1 MNYLVVGLGNIG
13 AEYANTRHN
22 MGFMVL
28 DAWAQASNI
37 LFESGRYGSTATI
50 SFKGRKF
57 TLLKPSTYM
66 NLSGKAVRYW
76 MNELK
81 IPLENLL
88 VLSDDLN
95 IPFGTL
101 RLRKNGSAGG
111 HNGLT
116 NINELIGTQEYAR
129 IRLGIGNE
137 FGRGQQVGYV
147 LGELNKEEQEQM
159 PDICKRTIEGIKA
172 WATIGPDRA
181 MNIVNTKPKA
191 EHKTDPKA

>member
-1 MNYLVVGLGNIG
+1 MNYLIVGLGNIG
-13 AEYANTRHN
+13 VEYANTRHN

-37 LFESGRYGSTATI
+37 IFESGRYGYMATV

-57 TLLKPSTYM
+57 HLLKPSTYM
-66 NLSGKAVRYW
+66 NLSGKAVCYW

-81 IPLENLL
+81 IPLENLM
-88 VLSDDLN
+88 VISDDLN

-116 NINELIGTQEYAR
+116 NINELIGTQDYAR
-129 IRLGIGNE
+129 IRVGIGNG
-137 FGRGQQVGYV
+137 FSRGQQIGYV
-147 LGELNKEEQEQM
+147 LGALDDEEIKQM
-159 PDICKRTIEGIKA
+159 PEVAERVINGVKA
-172 WATIGPDRA
+172 WATIGADRA
-181 MNIVNTKPKA
+181 MNVVNTRPKV
-191 EHKTDPKA
+191 EK

>member
-37 LFESGRYGSTATI
+37 SFESGRYGSTATI

-57 TLLKPSTYM
+57 FLLKPSTYM

-81 IPLENLL
+81 IPVENLM
-88 VLSDDLN
+88 VISDDLN

-116 NINELIGTQEYAR
+116 NINELIGTQDYAR
-129 IRLGIGNE
+129 IRVGIGND
-137 FGRGQQVGYV
+137 FGKGQQVGYV
-147 LGELNKEEQEQM
+147 LGELNKEENEQM
-159 PDICKRTIEGIKA
+159 AEICKRVIDGVKA
-172 WATIGPDRA
+172 WATIGADRA
-181 MNIVNTKPKA
+181 MNAVNTKPKQA
-191 EHKTDPKA
+191 

>member
-1 MNYLVVGLGNIG
+1 MNYLIVGLGNIG
-13 AEYANTRHN
+13 VEYANTRHN

-137 FGRGQQVGYV
+137 FGRGQQVDYV
-147 LGELNKEEQEQM
+147 LGELSKEEKEQM
-159 PDICKRTIEGIKA
+159 PEICKRTIEGIKA
-172 WATIGPDRA
+172 WATIGADRA
-181 MNIVNTKPKA
+181 MNVVNTKPKS
-191 EHKTDPKA
+191 ENKA